1 MGRRCRSRIFLQHD
15 HQVIG
20 NGLSCLSLGN
30 SSTSST
36 KLERV
41 RYRKTTIGTPRRHLQ
56 VSRGLSR
63 GRADPMYSHPPR
75 RSVRYVLVDRTQK
88 NDCDPL
94 GTKDPGRKATRYPSR
109 RNSETNSQSSYDRV
123 RRHAL
128 DQKSIEEQ
136 LRQNLIIARHNAD
149 IAARPALTPEKRV
162 RFSPVV
168 RIG

>member
-1 MGRRCRSRIFLQHD
+1 MGRLCRSRIFLQHD
-15 HQVIG
+15 HQVMG

-41 RYRKTTIGTPRRHLQ
+41 RYRKATIGTPRRHPQ

-63 GRADPMYSHPPR
+63 DRADPMYSQPPR

-88 NDCDPL
+88 NDYDPL
-94 GTKDPGRKATRYPSR
+94 GTKDPRRKATRYPSCT
-109 RNSETNSQSSYDRV
+109 NSEKNSQSSYDKV
-123 RRHAL
+123 CRHAL

-136 LRQNLIIARHNAD
+136 LRRNLIIARHNAN
-149 IAARPALTPEKRV
+149 IAARPVIISEKRV